1 MPRAELRAAESHAA
15 AAGDEA
21 VALRKEVKVLE
32 ELLTEGTAAA
42 LALREELEALKSAGA
57 DVVPRPELLEALDA
71 RAGETRRAE
80 RSEAAGKQAAEELR
94 EEREAGAALRTEL
107 AGLKAQMEGMAPAA
121 DLRVAR
127 GDAARARE
135 ECVGLHETMKQLRR
149 ERESLA
155 EEVRRL
161 RDLVAQL
168 EGEARVMVPRPELEA
183 AQRAAADCKAEA
195 AEARIAQDAAQQSAA
210 LLEKQLAAA
219 RKDLD
224 AARETLLESV
234 ARDALLD
241 AQKQNKS
248 AQVRVSEMEGAV
260 VVANSTAHAVQDK
273 LNAARQTIE
282 ALQRELAGQVPRE
295 SLLAAQKE
303 AKDALA
309 RAAEADR
316 AREAL
321 GGEQKALLARLR
333 DQTQALQ
340 EARAAV
346 EGMVA
351 RDVLAAAEAAA
362 RAAEVDASEAR
373 GRAEALEARAAELR
387 ERLKGQVGA
396 DELSRARA
404 EAQRAGDELRAL
416 RRALA
421 EAGLGEEETRARLL
435 AALKG
440 PPLEPFCE
448 SAPHHVADARAVAA
462 LVDAARAAALPLE
475 GLSDVARAMPAVPV
489 LPAELCA
496 LLRAL
501 AGPPARSVAEARRIL
516 DLVAAAPAMSAR
528 EVERLRNALAGPPA
542 LTVAELEEMLALAP
556 TLADLRRVL
565 ERSSTLEHQFA
576 DLAQRAAELQAELRE
591 LRARLCPAPEEHA
604 AYRALKDRMSALLR
618 PQPPF
623 FAPGGGEFA
632 GHLAL
637 LLLAKDGHTIFYT
650 LDGATLLLA
659 PPLTPCSL
667 LPPHTLL
674 LPSPSH
680 ADRRMQTSLLQRPLC
695 LPRPLRAPILRD
707 ARPTGAGRACAGTE
721 PSADNY
727 AACGPSP
734 LTIDLLADARVTA
747 CCIDDKG
754 DASAAQ
760 THAYTYT
767 GAAPAH
773 GQQEAGLGMLL
784 ERVSGAQETTVKGLV
799 DGGAADLDGRIQPGD
814 VLLRLAGRNVAGLSL
829 RGIETLCAGNV
840 GSSVELVLRR
850 APTNV
855 RAGLEQDEERVFRA
869 QMLRTYTPNL
879 ASHKMHVADSSLSA
893 QLHAARQPFTS
904 FVASRVQHTPPPAGT
919 GARPSPGGT
928 PESRVTP
935 KQLTAV

>member
-1 MPRAELRAAESHAA
+1 
-15 AAGDEA
+15 
-21 VALRKEVKVLE
+21 
-32 ELLTEGTAAA
+32 
-42 LALREELEALKSAGA
+42 
-57 DVVPRPELLEALDA
+57 
-71 RAGETRRAE
+71 
-80 RSEAAGKQAAEELR
+80 
-94 EEREAGAALRTEL
+94 
-107 AGLKAQMEGMAPAA
+107 MEGMAPAA

-135 ECVGLHETMKQLRR
+135 ECAGLHETMKQLRR

-168 EGEARVMVPRPELEA
+168 EGEARVMVPRAELEA
-183 AQRAAADCKAEA
+183 AQRVAADCKAEA

-282 ALQRELAGQVPRE
+282 ALQRELAGQVSRE

-316 AREAL
+316 ARAAL
-321 GGEQKALLARLR
+321 GGEHKALLARLR

-387 ERLKGQVGA
+387 ERLKSQVGA

-435 AALKG
+435 ASLKG
-440 PPLEPFCE
+440 PE
-448 SAPHHVADARAVAA
+448 SAPMADARAVAA

-475 GLSDVARAMPAVPV
+475 GLSDVARAMPTVPV

-516 DLVAAAPAMSAR
+516 DLVAASPAMSAR
-528 EVERLRNALAGPPA
+528 EVERLRNALAGAGDGKRPA

-565 ERSSTLEHQFA
+565 ERSSTLEHQVA

-637 LLLAKDGHTIFYT
+637 LLFAKDGHTIFYT
-650 LDGATLLLA
+650 LDGATL
-659 PPLTPCSL
+659 P
-667 LPPHTLL
+667 LPPPPTLL

-680 ADRRMQTSLLQRPLC
+680 ADRRCRPLSF
-695 LPRPLRAPILRD
+695 
-707 ARPTGAGRACAGTE
+707 
-721 PSADNY
+721 SAF
-727 AACGPSP
+727 
-734 LTIDLLADARVTA
+734 
-747 CCIDDKG
+747 
-754 DASAAQ
+754 SAF
-760 THAYTYT
+760 
-767 GAAPAH
+767 P
-773 GQQEAGLGMLL
+773 GL
-784 ERVSGAQETTVKGLV
+784 
-799 DGGAADLDGRIQPGD
+799 
-814 VLLRLAGRNVAGLSL
+814 
-829 RGIETLCAGNV
+829 
-840 GSSVELVLRR
+840 
-850 APTNV
+850 
-855 RAGLEQDEERVFRA
+855 
-869 QMLRTYTPNL
+869 Y
-879 ASHKMHVADSSLSA
+879 
-893 QLHAARQPFTS
+893 
-904 FVASRVQHTPPPAGT
+904 
-919 GARPSPGGT
+919 ARPSCATRG
-928 PESRVTP
+928 
-935 KQLTAV
+935 